1 MNYCNFVTDCDFQL
15 RFIYMVSNKSGPL
28 SKPQPPGFAM
38 WGELPEDLNRDWRRQ
53 WFGHELTPEA
63 SFKVRGIGI
72 GEPLFNT
79 NVYRPH
85 GTGDWL
91 IMLFHEAARF
101 DQFNPRA
108 SHGAMTLML
117 WPPGA
122 GQFYSWG
129 GKPYSERHS
138 WMHVE
143 GSWVTQQ
150 VESQKLPVGQP
161 FSIPDESV
169 MVASLTAMFE
179 EMQLGASSDLVMLKN
194 HFENWARGIRRQL
207 HPWASAQSIPQRLLG
222 VRRRLDADFRH
233 IPPLD
238 ELAQVAA
245 MSRSHLCHRFREC
258 FGSSISEYVI
268 RKRMAAAQ
276 RMLYEVDLRP
286 GEIAEAVG
294 YPDIFQFSKQFKK
307 SFGLSPSEY
316 RKQEVHT
323 YETYNS

>member
-1 MNYCNFVTDCDFQL
+1 VVICYVDNCMTSKQRSSL
-15 RFIYMVSNKSGPL
+15 SEPL
-28 SKPQPPGFAM
+28 QPPGFTM
-38 WGELPEDLNRDWRRQ
+38 WGELPGDAKRDWKRQ

-63 SFKVRGIGI
+63 AFNVRGIGI
-72 GEPLFNT
+72 GEPLFNP
-79 NVYRPH
+79 NVHRPH

-91 IMLFHEAARF
+91 IMLFQEAPRL
-101 DQFNPRA
+101 DRFNPKP
-108 SHGAMTLML
+108 SHPAMTLIL

-122 GQFYSWG
+122 EQFYSWG
-129 GKPYSERHS
+129 KTPDTERHS

-150 VESQKLPVGQP
+150 VESQKLPVGKP
-161 FSIPDESV
+161 FSLPDDSV
-169 MVASLTAMFE
+169 MVESLTTMFE
-179 EMQLGASSDLVMLKN
+179 EMQLGINSDPVMLKN
-194 HFENWARGIRRQL
+194 HFENWARGIRRQI
-207 HPWASAQSIPQRLLG
+207 HPSASARSIPQGLLR
-222 VRRRLDADFRH
+222 VRRQLDADFRR

-238 ELAQVAA
+238 ELAQLAA

-268 RKRMAAAQ
+268 RKRMAVAQ
-276 RMLYEVDLRP
+276 RMLYEVDARP

-316 RKQEVHT
+316 RKREVR
-323 YETYNS
+323 S